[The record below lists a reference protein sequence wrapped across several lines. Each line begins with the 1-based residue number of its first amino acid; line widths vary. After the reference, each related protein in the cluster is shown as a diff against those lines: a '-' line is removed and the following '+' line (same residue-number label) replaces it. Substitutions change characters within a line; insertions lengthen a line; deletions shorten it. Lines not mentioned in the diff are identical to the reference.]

1 MSAEVGAEV
10 MGQQL
15 WILIYRGYLYTVK
28 PFMPM
33 HAAVTMSMHALA
45 VSWVVS
51 LEPAPF
57 WASL

>member
-10 MGQQL
+10 
-15 WILIYRGYLYTVK
+15 IHLYTVK